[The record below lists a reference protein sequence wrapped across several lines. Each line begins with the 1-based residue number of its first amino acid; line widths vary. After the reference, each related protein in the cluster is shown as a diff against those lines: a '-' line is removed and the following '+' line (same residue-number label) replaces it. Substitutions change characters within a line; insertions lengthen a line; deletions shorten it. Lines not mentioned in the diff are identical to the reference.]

1 MQYLRSLLFT
11 ILMSLSVVPY
21 AVWVLLAAPFGRS
34 ASYRA
39 AVRWV
44 RLNLWLLRVLCGLDH
59 EVTGAENIPADGTCV
74 VYLKHS
80 STWETFAEL
89 LVFPEQT
96 WVLKRELYWLP
107 LFGWALAALRPVGIN
122 RGARSTAVR
131 QVVSRGALRLN
142 AGVWVMI
149 FPEGTR
155 MAPGKTRRYGLSG
168 ALLAK
173 NTQRRIIPVAHNACD
188 YWPRHS
194 LLKKPGTIRMVVGP
208 PIETA
213 GREPAAINEEAQ
225 AWIEGTMQQ
234 ISTAYADRSAAA
246 DAA

>member
-11 ILMSLSVVPY
+11 VLMSVSVLPY
-21 AVWVLLAAPFGRS
+21 AAWVLLAAPFGRS
-34 ASYRA
+34 ACYRV

-44 RLNLWLLRVLCGLDH
+44 RLNLWLLRALCGLDH
-59 EVTGAENIPADGTCV
+59 EVAGTENIPAEGTCV

-96 WVLKRELYWLP
+96 WVLKRELFWLP

-122 RGARSTAVR
+122 RGARSAAVR
-131 QVVSRGALRLN
+131 QVVAKGALRLN
-142 AGVWVMI
+142 AGMWVMI

-155 MAPGKTRRYGLSG
+155 MAPGQTRRYGLSG
-168 ALLAK
+168 ALLAIK
-173 NTQRRIIPVAHNACD
+173 TGHCIVPVAHNAGD
-188 YWPRHS
+188 FWPRHS
-194 LLKKPGTIRMVVGP
+194 LLKKPGTIKMVVGP

-213 GREPAAINEEAQ
+213 GRDPKAINEEAQ

-234 ISTAYADRSAAA
+234 ISSAYADRMPAAG
-246 DAA
+246 